1 MQNLGIAKGD
11 DLIMCF
17 AYTNILHFEFCIP
30 HFILGKDDPMSDAQ
44 KKQNFLQGTALLAMA
59 TAIVKIIG
67 AFYKIPLNAIIG
79 EKGFGYF
86 NTAYE
91 IYNVLLMISTAGL
104 PVAMSRM
111 ISQASS
117 LKHYNQVRRIYNTAR
132 GIFLAL
138 GITGTLLMTLFCR
151 QLAAF
156 QNQPDAW
163 AAIGF
168 LGPCVLLICVMSTFR
183 GFFQGQSN
191 MLPTSISQVIEA
203 IVKLIVGIAAAYLL
217 LKTTGSVALAAGG
230 AILGVTA
237 SCLVSAFY
245 LFGCFRKVYPDL
257 PQTSEEPRSF
267 SNTAKGLMIIAIPIT
282 LGSAGLQL
290 LTMLETK
297 IYMGRLLEF
306 YTQAAADTMRGIY
319 GMTQTIFNMPC
330 AFITPITISIIP
342 AITAQLTTDNAL
354 EAKAT
359 EESAIRITGLISMPC
374 AFGLGLLAQPVTAL
388 LGGYTGDN
396 LVLAARLMTILGFSI
411 MFNAVV
417 LVTTAIMQAHG
428 HASRPVVNM
437 LIGGILK
444 LAAVFLLTGNPNIGI
459 VGTPVGTLLCYLA
472 ISVLNI
478 VSIRS
483 LLPHPPAIVKNLIRT
498 FLAALI
504 MGIFVFLAFTGLKA
518 VGIGSRLIL
527 CGLPIAVGVAA
538 YAIAAVKIKVV
549 TREDCLLLPKG
560 EKIAKLLKL

>member
-1 MQNLGIAKGD
+1 
-11 DLIMCF
+11 
-17 AYTNILHFEFCIP
+17 
-30 HFILGKDDPMSDAQ
+30 MSDAQ

-59 TAIVKIIG
+59 TAIVKVIG
-67 AFYKIPLNAIIG
+67 ALYKIPLNAIIG
-79 EKGFGYF
+79 EQGFGYF

-132 GIFLAL
+132 GIFLGL

-151 QLAAF
+151 QLAVF

-163 AAIGF
+163 AAIGC
-168 LGPCVLLICVMSTFR
+168 LGPCVLLICIMSTYR

-191 MLPTSISQVIEA
+191 MLPTSISQVLEA
-203 IVKLIVGIAAAYLL
+203 VVKLIVGMVAALVL
-217 LKTTGSVALAAGG
+217 LKATGSVPLAAGG

-237 SCLVSAFY
+237 SCLVSSIY
-245 LFGCFRKVYPDL
+245 LFGCFRKSYGLL
-257 PQTSEEPRSF
+257 PETAEEPHSYAD
-267 SNTAKGLMIIAIPIT
+267 TAKGLMIIAIPIT

-297 IYMGRLLEF
+297 IYMGRLLALG
-306 YTQAAADTMRGIY
+306 YSQAAADTMRGIY

-342 AITAQLTTDNAL
+342 AITAQLTLCNDA
-354 EAKAT
+354 EAKET

-374 AFGLGLLAQPVTAL
+374 AFGLGLLAEPVTAL

-396 LVLAARLMTILGFSI
+396 LVLATRLMTILGFSI
-411 MFNAVV
+411 MFNALV
-417 LVTTAIMQAHG
+417 LVTNALMQAHG
-428 HASRPVVNM
+428 HAGRPVINM
-437 LIGGILK
+437 LIGGLLK
-444 LAAVFLLTGNPNIGI
+444 LAAVFVLTGNPNIGI
-459 VGTPVGTLLCYLA
+459 VGTPIGTLLCYLA
-472 ISVLNI
+472 ISALNI
-478 VSIRS
+478 FSIRS
-483 LLPHPPAIVKNLIRT
+483 LLENPPAIVKNLLRP
-498 FLAALI
+498 FLAACI
-504 MGIFVFLAFTGLKA
+504 MGVFVMGAFLGLKTL
-518 VGIGSRLIL
+518 GITSRLIL
-527 CGLPIAVGVAA
+527 CGAPIAVGVVA
-538 YAIAAVKIKVV
+538 YALAAVKIKVV
-549 TREDCLLLPKG
+549 TRADCLLLPKG

>member
-1 MQNLGIAKGD
+1 
-11 DLIMCF
+11 
-17 AYTNILHFEFCIP
+17 
-30 HFILGKDDPMSDAQ
+30 MSDAQ

-59 TAIVKIIG
+59 TAIVKVIG

-117 LKHYNQVRRIYNTAR
+117 LKHYNQVRRVYSTAR
-132 GIFLAL
+132 GIFLGL

-168 LGPCVLLICVMSTFR
+168 LGPCVLLICIMSTFR

-203 IVKLIVGIAAAYLL
+203 IVKLIVGIAAAWIL
-217 LKTTGSVALAAGG
+217 LKSTGSVALAAGG

-237 SCLVSAFY
+237 SCLVSSVY
-245 LFGCFRKVYPDL
+245 LFGCFQKVYPQL
-257 PQTSEEPRSF
+257 PPTKDVPRTF
-267 SNTAKGLMIIAIPIT
+267 ADTAKGLMIIAIPIT
-282 LGSAGLQL
+282 LGSAGLQF

-306 YTQAAADTMRGIY
+306 YSQAAADTMRGIY

-342 AITAQLTTDNAL
+342 AITAQLTTCRDL

-396 LVLAARLMTILGFSI
+396 LVLATKLMTILGFSI

-428 HASRPVVNM
+428 HATRPVINM
-437 LIGGILK
+437 LIGGVLK
-444 LAAVFLLTGNPNIGI
+444 LAAVFILTGNPNIGI

-478 VSIRS
+478 YSIRT
-483 LLPHPPAIVKNLIRT
+483 LLENPPAILKNLIRT
-498 FLAALI
+498 FLAAVI
-504 MGIFVFLAFTGLKA
+504 MGIFVFAAFTGLTLA
-518 VGIGSRLIL
+518 GITSRIIL
-527 CGLPIAVGVAA
+527 CGLPIAVGVLA
-538 YAIAAVKIKVV
+538 YVIAAVKIKVV

>member
-1 MQNLGIAKGD
+1 MANA
-11 DLIMCF
+11 
-17 AYTNILHFEFCIP
+17 ER
-30 HFILGKDDPMSDAQ
+30 
-44 KKQNFLQGTALLAMA
+44 KQNFLQGTALLAMA

-132 GIFLAL
+132 GIFLGL
-138 GITGTLLMTLFCR
+138 GITGTLLMTIFCR

-168 LGPCVLLICVMSTFR
+168 LGPCVLLICIMSTFR

-203 IVKLIVGIAAAYLL
+203 IVKLIVGIAAAWLL
-217 LKTTGSVALAAGG
+217 LKSTGSVALAAGG

-237 SCLVSAFY
+237 SCLVSSFY
-245 LFGCFRKVYPDL
+245 LFGCFRKVYPSL
-257 PQTSEEPRSF
+257 PVTAEEPRSF
-267 SNTAKGLMIIAIPIT
+267 ADTAKGLMIIAIPIT

-306 YTQAAADTMRGIY
+306 YTQGAADTMRGIY

-342 AITAQLTTDNAL
+342 AITAQLTTCHEL

-396 LVLAARLMTILGFSI
+396 LVLATKLMTILGFSI

-428 HASRPVVNM
+428 HATRPVINM
-437 LIGGILK
+437 LIGGVLK
-444 LAAVFLLTGNPNIGI
+444 LAAVFMLTGNPNIGI

-478 VSIRS
+478 YSIRT
-483 LLPHPPAIVKNLIRT
+483 LLDHPPAILKNLVRT

-504 MGIFVFLAFTGLKA
+504 MGIFVFASFTGLKTI
-518 VGIGSRLIL
+518 GITSRLIL
-527 CGLPIAVGVAA
+527 CGAPIAVGVLA

>member
-1 MQNLGIAKGD
+1 
-11 DLIMCF
+11 
-17 AYTNILHFEFCIP
+17 
-30 HFILGKDDPMSDAQ
+30 MSDAQ

-132 GIFLAL
+132 GIFLGL
-138 GITGTLLMTLFCR
+138 GITGTLLMTIFCH

-168 LGPCVLLICVMSTFR
+168 LGPCVLLICIMSTFR

-203 IVKLIVGIAAAYLL
+203 IVKLIVGIAAAWLL
-217 LKTTGSVALAAGG
+217 LKSTGSVALAAGG

-237 SCLVSAFY
+237 SCLVSSFY
-245 LFGCFRKVYPDL
+245 LFGCFRKVYPSL
-257 PQTSEEPRSF
+257 PVTAEEPRSF
-267 SNTAKGLMIIAIPIT
+267 ADTAKGLMIIAIPIT

-306 YTQAAADTMRGIY
+306 YTQGAADTMRGIY

-342 AITAQLTTDNAL
+342 AITAQLTTCHEL

-396 LVLAARLMTILGFSI
+396 LVLATKLMTILGLSI

-428 HASRPVVNM
+428 HATRPVINM
-437 LIGGILK
+437 LIGGVLK
-444 LAAVFLLTGNPNIGI
+444 LAAVFMLTGNPNIGI

-478 VSIRS
+478 YSIRT
-483 LLPHPPAIVKNLIRT
+483 LLDHPPAILKNLVRT

-504 MGIFVFLAFTGLKA
+504 MGVFVFAAFTGLKTI
-518 VGIGSRLIL
+518 GITSRLIL
-527 CGLPIAVGVAA
+527 CGAPIAVGVLA